1 MALISPLA
9 DISLIAL
16 AVVALSRFLQ
26 SKLIDKEKQKA
37 AQASMKEKQ
46 AKIKELMKNSDEK
59 SKQQMDQLQKEM
71 FEEMNESMQGSL
83 RYMMFS
89 LPVFFGAF
97 FILGQFYGGA
107 AYETPFM
114 VPLFKGFHIFNPLSW
129 IPVGWG
135 FETGWLRWYFLTYL
149 FASII
154 LGIAMKVREKL
165 KKSE

>member
-1 MALISPLA
+1 MAVISPLV
-9 DISLIAL
+9 DISLVTI
-16 AVVALSRFLQ
+16 AVVAISRLLQ
-26 SKLIDKEKQKA
+26 SKLIDKEKQKV

-59 SKQQMDQLQKEM
+59 SKQEMDRLQKEM
-71 FEEMNESMQGSL
+71 FEEMNETMQGSL

-97 FILGQFYGGA
+97 FVLGQFYGGQTYA
-107 AYETPFM
+107 TPFL
-114 VPLFKGFHIFNPLSW
+114 VPLFKNFHIFNPMGW

-149 FASII
+149 VTSII

-165 KKSE
+165 VKKE